1 MRRRWSVCTGE
12 LFIES
17 SSIFFILF
25 GCRPT
30 DFFALVTAHG
40 FCRWMASVRLRSARR
55 RRLFTEISHH
65 LSLPS
70 LARISI
76 RTDVPFYFGQ
86 GIGEHEVSCLFES
99 PFDLLVAHGCTSA
112 SPGDPTLDPYCFSL
126 SRFYFGS
133 IRQGFDGVFSSS
145 LRGISTRNKVTHP
158 TPTLYSFFLNW
169 W

>member
-1 MRRRWSVCTGE
+1 MR
-12 LFIES
+12 
-17 SSIFFILF
+17 
-25 GCRPT
+25 
-30 DFFALVTAHG
+30 
-40 FCRWMASVRLRSARR
+40 
-55 RRLFTEISHH
+55 
-65 LSLPS
+65 
-70 LARISI
+70 LACN
-76 RTDVPFYFGQ
+76 
-86 GIGEHEVSCLFES
+86 EVSCLFES